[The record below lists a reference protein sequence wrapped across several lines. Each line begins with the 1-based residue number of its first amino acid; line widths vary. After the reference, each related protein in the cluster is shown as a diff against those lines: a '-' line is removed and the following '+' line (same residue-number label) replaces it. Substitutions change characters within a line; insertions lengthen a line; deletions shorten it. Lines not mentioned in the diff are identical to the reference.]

1 MGWMLHIGMGTVLR
15 WILGW
20 MPHVGK
26 DAAYQDGGRVLGW
39 MPHTRVDAAYWGG
52 VVSIRMSGEHQDG
65 QSMRM
70 GEKNKD
76 GGCVSGWRERLLML
90 GLCQDGMESIRIE
103 GY

>member
-20 MPHVGK
+20 MPQIGK

-39 MPHTRVDAAYWGG
+39 MPHTRLDAAYW

-76 GGCVSGWRERLLML
+76 GGLCIRMERETLDVRIVSAWDGEY
-90 GLCQDGMESIRIE
+90 QD
-103 GY
+103 